1 MNKKITYLIPLV
13 LITACSGYSNNTKDI
28 QSKQTATTNQDYNIK
43 IDDLKPTIKALEEQ
57 EEFLKFSRIHM
68 MNKNITLESCNKK
81 DIINIKQELDIF
93 TNNYY
98 AMVTCKT
105 NKTVKNYYLDKKS
118 LVTGGEFLPNDKI
131 NISDEKILSSCM
143 DAVAKN
149 LSVKLNFSDYKY
161 SKEKIIS
168 NYIYSEFINSKDS
181 KVYYCF
187 LLNDNNSNKVIVS
200 EKI

>member
-131 NISDEKILSSCM
+131 NISDEKIFSSCM